1 MQRKMAMTFDNWLNE
16 EENYGLRIQRLFE
29 TFSDCDVQML
39 LTWLKTA
46 YTIGYEEGR
55 KDGKAQS

>member
-1 MQRKMAMTFDNWLNE
+1 MTFDEWLNE
-16 EENYGLRIQRLFE
+16 QENYGLRVERLLA
-29 TFSDCDVQML
+29 TFPNCNVQLL

>member
-1 MQRKMAMTFDNWLNE
+1 MTFDNWLNE